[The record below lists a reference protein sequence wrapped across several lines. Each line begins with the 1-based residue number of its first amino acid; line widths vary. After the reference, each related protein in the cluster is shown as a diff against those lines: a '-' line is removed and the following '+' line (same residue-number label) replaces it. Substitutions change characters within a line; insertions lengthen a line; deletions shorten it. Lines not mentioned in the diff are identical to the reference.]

1 MVQISDFYY
10 SLDYQKYSGVV
21 GSVQSQQELSE
32 RYPVRKID
40 RVSQHGVPVPRLLSA
55 HLSRK
60 EQEHCLTGSRL
71 RTFVEQ
77 LPPDL
82 QEYWC
87 KDLGA
92 VLQTIHCSMHCEVD
106 EYMIRLHSSIIS
118 HLEEAHT
125 TLLEQGIVPDAV
137 YETVQSLLQLQ
148 AIKQAGLCR
157 LLGNISYSSFYGNS
171 ERIIGVRDDGTICF
185 GSPYEDLADAWYM
198 LQGEAHVRSALIA
211 GYDREID
218 RNTLTGFYLL
228 RLVQEL
234 GRIESTRHEQVQSGF
249 GSPLHLADALRQLI

>member
-21 GSVQSQQELSE
+21 GAVQSQQELAE

-40 RVSQHGVPVPRLLSA
+40 RVSQHGVQVPQLMSA

-60 EQEHCLTGSRL
+60 EQEYCLTGSRL
-71 RTFVEQ
+71 RRFVEQ

-87 KDLGA
+87 KDLGS
-92 VLQTIHCSMHCEVD
+92 VLQTIHCSMHCEVE
-106 EYMIRLHSSIIS
+106 EYMIRLHSSIIA
-118 HLEEAHT
+118 HLEEAHEI
-125 TLLEQGIVPDAV
+125 LLEQGIVPDAV
-137 YETVQSLLQLQ
+137 YETVQSLLQPQ
-148 AIKQAGLCR
+148 AVKKAGLCR
-157 LLGNISYSSFYGNS
+157 LLGNITYATFYCNS
-171 ERIIGVRDDGTICF
+171 EQIIGVRDDGTICF

-198 LQGEAHVRSALIA
+198 LKGDAHALTGLIE
-211 GYDREID
+211 GYAADID
-218 RNTLTGFYLL
+218 RNTLTAFFLL

-234 GRIESTRHEQVQSGF
+234 GRIHTSHQPQSGF
-249 GSPLHLADALRQLI
+249 GSPLYLADAVRQLI